1 MAKKLSA
8 IKRYEISRKN
18 GNIWVEPDGTT
29 RPWGDTYGRLR
40 QAAEAQRSK
49 NAPKKGGKN
58 GGGSGGH

>member
-40 QAAEAQRSK
+40 KAAEAQRAK
-49 NAPKKGGKN
+49 NRVKGGKN